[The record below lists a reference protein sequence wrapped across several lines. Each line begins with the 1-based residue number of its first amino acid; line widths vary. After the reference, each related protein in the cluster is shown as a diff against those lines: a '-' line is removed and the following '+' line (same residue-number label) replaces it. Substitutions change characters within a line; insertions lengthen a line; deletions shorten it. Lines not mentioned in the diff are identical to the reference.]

1 MSGFQELTKNFET
14 VRDYMRDFTV
24 YGFKTRSDFTQK
36 SRRTYDNERR
46 RMESWLGPYV
56 QCDNS
61 TRGKQVYLSVD
72 GSRITQNPLYAAWK
86 SKSFTD
92 NDITL
97 HFFLLGILSEQDG
110 LSAVQLADGILARFG
125 VLLDVQ
131 TVRLKARE
139 YVEQGVLRC
148 EKQGR
153 TVVYSLASPSFDA
166 LDCQA
171 ALLDAVCFFQQV
183 APFGF
188 VGSTLLDR
196 AGAQNRLFRCK
207 HHFIVHTLEDGVLLP
222 CLQAIREGRM
232 LSVCNRSRRTGNT
245 ETIRGIPFKIL
256 VSTQNGR
263 RYVCLRRPDTQRY
276 ASLRLDCIY
285 SVELLDSVPGYEEM
299 RLRFEQNLSRCWGVS
314 FEGRDRY
321 EEIYMKLHIDEN
333 TERYVL
339 HRLISEGRGGDVF
352 RIAQNTFLY
361 IRRAFGTNEM
371 LPWIKTFTGRILSLD
386 GTNQV
391 VVDRFYQDMERMRRM
406 YIEAEG

>member
-14 VRDYMRDFTV
+14 VRDYMRGFTV
-24 YGFKTRSDFTQK
+24 YGFKTRSDFLK
-36 SRRTYDNERR
+36 SRRETTNASAWRVTG
-46 RMESWLGPYV
+46 LV

-61 TRGKQVYLSVD
+61 TRGKVYLSVD
-72 GSRITQNPLYAAWK
+72 GSRIAQNPPMRPE
-86 SKSFTD
+86 SKASRTT
-92 NDITL
+92 TL
-97 HFFLLGILSEQDG
+97 RCTFCSILSEQDG
-110 LSAVQLADGILARFG
+110 LSAVQLAGGILAARCRRG
-125 VLLDVQ
+125 A
-131 TVRLKARE
+131 VRLKARE
-139 YVEQGVLRC
+139 YVNQGVLRC
-148 EKQGR
+148 KSRATSSQPGFPVRRAER
-153 TVVYSLASPSFDA
+153 
-166 LDCQA
+166 QA

-352 RIAQNTFLY
+352 RIAHNTFLY

-386 GTNQV
+386 GTNQA

-406 YIEAEG
+406 YIETEG